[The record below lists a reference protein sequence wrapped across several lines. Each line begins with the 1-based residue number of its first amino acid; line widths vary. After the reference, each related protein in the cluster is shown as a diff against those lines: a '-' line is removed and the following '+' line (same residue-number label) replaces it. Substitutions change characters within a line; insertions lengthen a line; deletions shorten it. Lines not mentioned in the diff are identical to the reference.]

1 MDTPQEEIIKEKD
14 YVILHLNKRTYLFT
28 QVGSASFVRLS
39 KHIPRA
45 SLAPLLSSPYGSF
58 FEYRGSSFVRLKQEY
73 QQILPTA
80 PSEADHK
87 LDNRTLEDNSQAQK
101 LTKDEI
107 ELMKH
112 EGKPGE
118 DIIKA
123 LANSS
128 TTFGGKTEM
137 AKEKWIKRKQ
147 KKYLKVV
154 QVIRPTSLTICK
166 VYSEKKQA
174 RICGLRFDTLG
185 QLLSWSNIQAYN
197 KVLIFE
203 ETGGLIVGSVTERL
217 GGFGAI
223 YSIFEGQQPNRSV
236 ERFFNHSKSISSII
250 KFISLSELARITS
263 SSFSSKENS
272 NYSQFL
278 KDIVGGVDAL
288 IIAVRG
294 ANAGFYLQSLYPFL
308 GLSGQ
313 FCVYSQFVEPL
324 AACYATIRAENAGVQ
339 LRLTETWLREYQVL
353 PMRTHPTMQMNGT
366 GGYLFTGVKVRSDYG
381 KGHLETA
388 NPEILPP
395 PRKKAKVD
403 Q

>member
-14 YVILHLNKRTYLFT
+14 YVILHLNKSTYLFT

-73 QQILPTA
+73 QQVLPTA

-107 ELMKH
+107 ELMKQ

-154 QVIRPTSLTICK
+154 QVIRPK
-166 VYSEKKQA
+166 
-174 RICGLRFDTLG
+174 
-185 QLLSWSNIQAYN
+185 
-197 KVLIFE
+197 
-203 ETGGLIVGSVTERL
+203 
-217 GGFGAI
+217 
-223 YSIFEGQQPNRSV
+223 
-236 ERFFNHSKSISSII
+236 FN
-250 KFISLSELARITS
+250 
-263 SSFSSKENS
+263 N
-272 NYSQFL
+272 
-278 KDIVGGVDAL
+278 
-288 IIAVRG
+288 
-294 ANAGFYLQSLYPFL
+294 LQSVF
-308 GLSGQ
+308 
-313 FCVYSQFVEPL
+313 
-324 AACYATIRAENAGVQ
+324 
-339 LRLTETWLREYQVL
+339 
-353 PMRTHPTMQMNGT
+353 
-366 GGYLFTGVKVRSDYG
+366 
-381 KGHLETA
+381 
-388 NPEILPP
+388 
-395 PRKKAKVD
+395 
-403 Q
+403 